1 MNRLKISVLCVGVF
15 LLTACGNNAEQ
26 AGTNSLTETETVKET
41 ETVRETEATKGTY
54 SLSTNSTEATVTS
67 ESKNRELQKKQVTA
81 FTNAYGTSTTKC
93 AHSGCNNYIA
103 SSGDTSYCKEHSN
116 RCLNC
121 NAYIDEDALY
131 CVSCIKKAAT
141 KIESQKHTCEV
152 CSKEGKYTLTGL
164 SGATEYYCAEHYNEL
179 YDMINSMFGN

>member
-41 ETVRETEATKGTY
+41 ETVRETEATK
-54 SLSTNSTEATVTS
+54 ATT
-67 ESKNRELQKKQVTA
+67 